1 MSSTITARLL
11 IVPLTMTVAAQGL
24 NPPWQLLQQQVAV
37 ALGADPGVRVD
48 RLDTTTAPYRLDVH
62 VADSTKAQALAS
74 IVKPHHDLGNL
85 AVDIRILDFN
95 GRQVQPLPLTTV
107 TEVVETFHLA
117 LGSNPLFVA
126 AFERAASPRDS
137 VGAVFRKA
145 LLQYPSGDI
154 GELYGNANVA
164 AATVF
169 GDILLVKHGNVA
181 VVLGTSRL
189 PDMPSPA
196 GAGAIRPGNCCGSGR

>member
-1 MSSTITARLL
+1 MTSTTPARLL
-11 IVPLTMTVAAQGL
+11 VMLLALPVCAPGL
-24 NPPWQLLQQQVAV
+24 NPPWHLLEQQVAA
-37 ALGADPGVRVD
+37 ALGADPGVHVD
-48 RLDTTTAPYRLDVH
+48 RLDTTTSPYRINVH
-62 VADSTKAQALAS
+62 VADSIKAQALAS
-74 IVKPHHDLGNL
+74 IVKPHHELGNL
-85 AVDIRILDFN
+85 AVEIRILDFN
-95 GRQVQPLPLTTV
+95 GTQVQPVPLTTV
-107 TEVVETFHLA
+107 TEVVEMFHTA

-126 AFERAASPRDS
+126 AFERPSSPRDS

-169 GDILLVKHGNVA
+169 GDILLVKHGNVT

-189 PDMPSPA
+189 ADMPSPT
-196 GAGAIRPGNCCGSGR
+196 GAGIGSAHPARH

>member
-1 MSSTITARLL
+1 MTSTTPARLL
-11 IVPLTMTVAAQGL
+11 IMLLALPISAPGL
-24 NPPWQLLQQQVAV
+24 NPPWHLLEQQVAA
-37 ALGADPGVRVD
+37 ALGADPSVRVD
-48 RLDTTTAPYRLDVH
+48 RLDTTTAPYRIEVH

-74 IVKPHHDLGNL
+74 VVKPHHELGNL
-85 AVDIRILDFN
+85 AVDVRIIDFN

-126 AFERAASPRDS
+126 AFERSNSPRDS
-137 VGAVFRKA
+137 VGVVFRKA
-145 LLQYPSGDI
+145 LLQYPSGDT

-169 GDILLVKHGNVA
+169 GDILLVKHGNVTL
-181 VVLGTSRL
+181 VLGTSRL
-189 PDMPSPA
+189 PDMPSST
-196 GAGAIRPGNCCGSGR
+196 GAGIESAHPARY